1 MNRLLVA
8 LLIILVVIT
17 KSRDRPQ
24 LALDPLLQLL
34 ALLLQPLEVLL
45 QARCLLRT
53 YVENLEGKL
62 NKKQAQK
69 LVQVD
74 ALDLSL

>member
-8 LLIILVVIT
+8 LLVILVVIT
-17 KSRDRPQ
+17 ESRDRPQ

-34 ALLLQPLEVLL
+34 ALLLQSLEVLL

-53 YVENLEGKL
+53 
-62 NKKQAQK
+62 
-69 LVQVD
+69 QVVNI
-74 ALDLSL
+74 